1 MPGQEAEFYA
11 PAPVVVVPPERPL
24 SELDRRD
31 WMMLAFGA
39 SGVLVAVGLGYGLAR
54 LIRKKPEDTEEGGD
68 TAK

>member
-1 MPGQEAEFYA
+1 
-11 PAPVVVVPPERPL
+11 VVVPLERPL

-54 LIRKKPEDTEEGGD
+54 LIRKKPEDTEESGD
-68 TAK
+68 TTK